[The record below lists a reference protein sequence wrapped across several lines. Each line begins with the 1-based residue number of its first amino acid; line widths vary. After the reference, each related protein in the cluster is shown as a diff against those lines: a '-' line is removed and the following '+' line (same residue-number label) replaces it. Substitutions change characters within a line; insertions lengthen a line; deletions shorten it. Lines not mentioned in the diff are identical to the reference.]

1 MAPRTK
7 QRAICVNI
15 MMSLL
20 STKNRQKFFEMIE
33 I

>member
-1 MAPRTK
+1 M
-7 QRAICVNI
+7 NI
-15 MMSLL
+15 KTLIISHIISLL